1 MAIFDRENRLAEK
14 MLIRKAQIL
23 SRRSNRQFYL
33 NAAIIGVY
41 GWQMAIPVLLGILLG
56 TLLDRHVPIAHISWT
71 LNLIII
77 GFGIGIVNATRWVR
91 REGLIKG
98 KKTK

>member
-1 MAIFDRENRLAEK
+1 MKTFDRENRLAEK
-14 MLIRKAQIL
+14 TLIHKAQTL
-23 SRRSNRQFYL
+23 SRRGNRQFYL

-56 TLLDRHVPIAHISWT
+56 TLLDKRVPVPHISWT

-77 GFGIGIVNATRWVR
+77 GFGIGIFNATRWVR
-91 REGLIKG
+91 HEGLIKG
-98 KKTK
+98 KKPK